1 MVSTFLSPRIS
12 SFLITASICISVV
25 PWSKAWAFNL
35 PFASVPKRTTRA
47 WSTSRVRVW
56 PAGEQNGQAA
66 DELGRFKSSKQAR
79 LMQTMNESQNRR
91 FRKQAKKEA
100 IMLDL
105 LGLT

>member
-1 MVSTFLSPRIS
+1 ML
-12 SFLITASICISVV
+12 
-25 PWSKAWAFNL
+25 
-35 PFASVPKRTTRA
+35 A
-47 WSTSRVRVW
+47 WSTSRVSVW

-105 LGLT
+105 LGLTLSRLRKQVALAKGIMLG